1 MVLCET
7 LACNIRRLNSRSAE
21 DPLPVSL
28 NVFHRMPQHFIS
40 SGVLLA
46 YFSASTFTVLPAA
59 SCSKAISCK

>member
-21 DPLPVSL
+21 DPWPVSL
-28 NVFHRMPQHFIS
+28 NVFDGMPQHCIS

-46 YFSASTFTVLPAA
+46 YFSASTFTALPVA